1 MKEKF
6 KTPIQSAKME
16 NYIFTNSADLWRLI
30 FITVCTY
37 IALIILLR
45 SAGKRTLAKMNAFDF
60 VITIGIGS
68 VFAIVMMDKTVSL
81 MEGIVALALLIGL
94 QFAITWSTVNI
105 KALNGVVR
113 SSPTLLLYDGEMI
126 ERNMKKERVTESEVL
141 ASLRKEGVHSIS
153 NVRAVVLE
161 SNGETSI
168 LMSDGSKTSET
179 LHNVN

>member
-1 MKEKF
+1 
-6 KTPIQSAKME
+6 ME
-16 NYIFTNSADLWRLI
+16 NYIFTDPADLGRLI
-30 FITVCTY
+30 FFTVCTY
-37 IALIILLR
+37 IALIIRLR

-60 VITIGIGS
+60 LITIGVGS
-68 VFAIVMMDKTVSL
+68 VFAICMMGKTGSL
-81 MEGIVALALLIGL
+81 VECIVALALLNGL

-105 KALNGVVR
+105 TALNGVVR
-113 SSPTLLLYDGEMI
+113 SSPTILLYDGEMI

>member
-1 MKEKF
+1 M
-6 KTPIQSAKME
+6 A
-16 NYIFTNSADLWRLI
+16 NYIIRDPYDIWRLI
-30 FITVCTY
+30 LITVCTY

-45 SAGKRTLAKMNAFDF
+45 SAGKRTLEKMNAFDF

>member
-1 MKEKF
+1 
-6 KTPIQSAKME
+6 ME

-45 SAGKRTLAKMNAFDF
+45 SAGKRTLAKMNALDF
-60 VITIGIGS
+60 VITIGFGS

-126 ERNMKKERVTESEVL
+126 EKI
-141 ASLRKEGVHSIS
+141 G
-153 NVRAVVLE
+153 RAHV
-161 SNGETSI
+161 
-168 LMSDGSKTSET
+168 
-179 LHNVN
+179 

>member
-1 MKEKF
+1 
-6 KTPIQSAKME
+6 ME
-16 NYIFTNSADLWRLI
+16 NYIFTDPAALWRLI

-68 VFAIVMMDKTVSL
+68 VFAIVVMDKTVYL

-94 QFAITWSTVNI
+94 QFAITWSTVNT
-105 KALNGVVR
+105 KALYGVVR

-126 ERNMKKERVTESEVL
+126 ERNMKKERVTESE
-141 ASLRKEGVHSIS
+141 LR
-153 NVRAVVLE
+153 A
-161 SNGETSI
+161 
-168 LMSDGSKTSET
+168 
-179 LHNVN
+179 

>member
-1 MKEKF
+1 
-6 KTPIQSAKME
+6 ME
-16 NYIFTNSADLWRLI
+16 NYIFTNLADIWRLI

-37 IALIILLR
+37 VALIIMLR

-68 VFAIVMMDKTVSL
+68 VLAIIMMDKTVSL
-81 MEGIVALALLIGL
+81 IEGIAALALLLGL
-94 QFAITWSTVNI
+94 QFVITWSTVNF

-126 ERNMKKERVTESEVL
+126 KRNMKKERVTESEVL
-141 ASLRKEGVHSIS
+141 ASLRKDGIHSIAD
-153 NVRAVVLE
+153 VKAVVLE

-168 LMSDGSKTSET
+168 LMKDESRNTET
-179 LHNVN
+179 LRNVNSKND